1 MVHVDAPSCL
11 PWRLARSTQ
20 RVLARRQAG
29 WVHARRPRHEEAPGP
44 AGAGHAGVGT
54 DIDHPTGRL
63 VRQRLGLEAAGRA
76 VRQRGDAGSPSSCR
90 WPLQPRSWL
99 ASPTASPRRWRPMT
113 SLRRII
119 TQELSRMQE
128 VRLGKTASR
137 SVLGIMNEFTFLAQ
151 TMRGDTTTDLTD
163 LASWLA
169 RTPCSPLF
177 KRHGSP
183 DRELR
188 APVEA
193 ADQETPT
200 R

>member
-1 MVHVDAPSCL
+1 MSA
-11 PWRLARSTQ
+11 LAGPSTQ

-54 DIDHPTGRL
+54 DIDHP
-63 VRQRLGLEAAGRA
+63 LG
-76 VRQRGDAGSPSSCR
+76 D
-90 WPLQPRSWL
+90 WY
-99 ASPTASPRRWRPMT
+99 ASAWAWRPQVALFVSEATLFPILMPLAPAAT
-113 SLRRII
+113 LLARFPDGLAQALAAHDVPEAFI
-119 TQELSRMQE
+119 TQELSRMQD

-137 SVLGIMNEFTFLAQ
+137 SVLGIMNEFTVLAQ
-151 TMRGDTTTDLTD
+151 TVRGDTTTDLTD
-163 LASWLA
+163 LAHWLA

-188 APVEA
+188 ALVEA
-193 ADQETPT
+193 ADVVPSE
-200 R
+200 

>member
-1 MVHVDAPSCL
+1 MLVVRATKKLLDRLGPVTLESGQTSTTRLGDWYASAWAWRPQVALFVSKATLFPILMPLAPAATL
-11 PWRLARSTQ
+11 LARFPDG
-20 RVLARRQAG
+20 LAQALSAHD
-29 WVHARRPRHEEAPGP
+29 VPEAF
-44 AGAGHAGVGT
+44 
-54 DIDHPTGRL
+54 
-63 VRQRLGLEAAGRA
+63 
-76 VRQRGDAGSPSSCR
+76 
-90 WPLQPRSWL
+90 
-99 ASPTASPRRWRPMT
+99 
-113 SLRRII
+113 I
-119 TQELSRMQE
+119 TQELSRMQD

-163 LASWLA
+163 LARWLA

-177 KRHGSP
+177 KRHGGP

-188 APVEA
+188 ALFEA